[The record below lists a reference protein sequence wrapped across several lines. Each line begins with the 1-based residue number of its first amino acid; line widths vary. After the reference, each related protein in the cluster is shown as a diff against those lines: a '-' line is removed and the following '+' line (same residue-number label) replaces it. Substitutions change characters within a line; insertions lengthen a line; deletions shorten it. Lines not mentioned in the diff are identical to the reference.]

1 VSEVA
6 NLTYTQPSV
15 IQSYIRDPLCLDGYK
30 FDLRLYVLVTSFK
43 PLEAFIHTE
52 GFARIS
58 TNKYSVDPAD
68 LKNNSIHLTNSSI
81 QKQNHQG
88 PSSDNP
94 SRDEDAT
101 GNFGGSKIALK
112 GPYGLWVRL
121 EKRGFDVKAVWRNIS
136 QLIVKSLVIVDDKM
150 RHQPC
155 SFEVFGYD
163 VLIDS
168 DLRCW
173 LLEVNSSP
181 SLARENLL
189 DVRVKNILLKD
200 TIQLID
206 PAPYDKEA
214 VGKILQRRFHDFSK
228 NKIGLHKDSELE
240 NDLKEILGDFIPR
253 KYGEIPKILG
263 GYERLCP
270 HTAIY
275 THVLKLKSKIIKSD

>member
-6 NLTYTQPSV
+6 SLTYTQPSV

-52 GFARIS
+52 GFTRIRTKKFS
-58 TNKYSVDPAD
+58 LDPAD
-68 LKNNSIHLTNSSI
+68 LKNNFIHLTNSSI
-81 QKQNHQG
+81 QMQNHQG

-94 SRDEDAT
+94 SRDEDGT
-101 GNFGGSKIALK
+101 RDSGGSKIALK

-121 EKRGFDVKAVWRNIS
+121 EKRGFDIRAVRRNIS
-136 QLIVKSLVIVDDKM
+136 QLIVKSLVIVGDKV

-168 DLRCW
+168 DLKCW
-173 LLEVNSSP
+173 LLKVNSSP
-181 SLARENLL
+181 SPARENVL
-189 DVRVKNILLKD
+189 DVRVKNIILND

-206 PAPYDKEA
+206 PAPFDREA
-214 VGKILQRRFHDFSK
+214 VRKILQRRFRSFSK

-240 NDLKEILGDFIPR
+240 YDLKEILGDYVPR
-253 KYGEIPKILG
+253 KYGEVPKILG
-263 GYERLCP
+263 GCERLCP

-275 THVLKLKSKIIKSD
+275 THIVKLKSKIIKSD